1 MFHKIVK
8 LKTLPDYMLYAE
20 FDDGVIKTYNI
31 GSLFDKFPVF
41 QALQNKSLFSLA
53 KIDIGGYGVVWNDE
67 IDIDAQEIYV
77 NGK

>member
-8 LKTLPDYMLYAE
+8 LTTLPNYMLCAE
-20 FDDGVIKTYNI
+20 FENGVIKTYNI
-31 GSLFDKFPVF
+31 GSLFEKYPVF
-41 QALQNKSLFSLA
+41 QALQYNNLFSLA
-53 KIDIGGYGVVWNDE
+53 KIDMGGYGIVWNEE